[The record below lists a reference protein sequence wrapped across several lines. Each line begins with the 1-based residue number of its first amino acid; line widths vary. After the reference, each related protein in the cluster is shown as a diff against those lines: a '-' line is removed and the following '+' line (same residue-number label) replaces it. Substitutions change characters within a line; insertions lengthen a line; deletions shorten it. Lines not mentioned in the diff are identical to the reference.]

1 MTSYKNLKIEI
12 KEEVALITLNRPDIH
27 NALNIPIGKELNQC
41 LDKIKDDEAVRAV
54 IITGTEKSFSSGG
67 DLKGMK
73 TSIDEGK
80 PKEFMAQLLQP
91 IYDIAIKIRKLP
103 KPVIAAVNGYAV
115 GAGMNL
121 ALACDIIIA
130 SEKAVFSQ
138 AFINVALIPGMG
150 GTFFLPRYIGLN
162 KAAELFFTGKRINAN
177 EAEKLGIVNEVVAPE
192 KLAGV
197 VWDLATN
204 LANKP
209 TRAIARTKALLNQT
223 YLHSVEE
230 HLKLECKTQIETS
243 GDEDFAE
250 GITAFWEKRKA
261 KFKGK

>member
-1 MTSYKNLKIEI
+1 MMGYKNLKFEFNDG
-12 KEEVALITLNRPDIH
+12 VALITLNRPDIS
-27 NALNIPIGKELNQC
+27 NALNIPLGEELSKC
-41 LDKIKDDEAVRAV
+41 LDTLKDDESIRAV
-54 IITGTEKSFSSGG
+54 VITGTEKSFSSGG

-73 TSIDEGK
+73 TAIDEGK
-80 PKEFMAQLLQP
+80 PKEFMMQLLQP
-91 IYDIAIKIRKLP
+91 IYEIVAKIRNLP
-103 KPVIAAVNGYAV
+103 KPVIAVVNGYAA

-138 AFINVALIPGMG
+138 AFINVGLIPGMG
-150 GTFFLPRYIGLN
+150 GTFFLPRYIGRN

-197 VWDLATN
+197 AWDLATN

-230 HLKLECKTQIETS
+230 HLELERKTQIETS
-243 GDEDFAE
+243 CDEDFAE
-250 GITAFWEKRKA
+250 GVTAFWEKRKPI
-261 KFKGK
+261 FQGK